1 VLCESVAL
9 ESARLAR
16 ASGNAIPIGEIPIG
30 EIKID
35 EIKTNM
41 KTNNDDHS
49 HEDQFPAPSSAFQH
63 WRRSILLV
71 AVCCF
76 LALVTADLEA
86 QTASSAPAPP
96 GATSSA
102 QPAAAPDAAPAPQ
115 TTGGPA
121 PDQPAGQ
128 PPPDDSALFVFKK
141 QVQEVVLHA
150 IVVDDQRRLVTNLDR
165 PAFTAFEDGV
175 PQATTAFHRDD
186 VPVALGIVIDNSGS
200 MREKRDKVNQAV
212 LNLIRASGPRDETF
226 VVNFSQDSYLDQ
238 DFTSNVGLLQQALQ
252 KVSNRGSTALYDA
265 IVASAIH
272 LKNDHRVERKI
283 LLVITDGRDN
293 ASQQTLDEAM
303 RHLQGEN
310 GPTLYA
316 IGLLGDELHQS
327 DSGALKSLA
336 EVTGGVAYFPK
347 GLDEVEDITR
357 TVARD
362 IHSQYTIAY
371 KPTNHSH
378 AAKYR
383 VIEVKAQAPG
393 YHNLTVRTRTGYYP
407 GQAVR

>member
-1 VLCESVAL
+1 
-9 ESARLAR
+9 
-16 ASGNAIPIGEIPIG
+16 
-30 EIKID
+30 
-35 EIKTNM
+35 M
-41 KTNNDDHS
+41 KTNDSDHS
-49 HEDQFPAPSSAFQH
+49 REEQFPAPSTAFQS

-71 AVCCF
+71 AICCV
-76 LALVTADLEA
+76 LALVTAEVEA
-86 QTASSAPAPP
+86 QTPSIPAPP
-96 GATSSA
+96 SA
-102 QPAAAPDAAPAPQ
+102 ADVAR
-115 TTGGPA
+115 TGPA
-121 PDQPAGQ
+121 PDATPPPQSTDATAPEPPAGQ
-128 PPPDDSALFVFKK
+128 APPDDSALFVFKK

-150 IVVDDQRRLVTNLDR
+150 TVVDDQRRLVTNLDR

-175 PQATTAFHRDD
+175 PQTTTAFHRDD

-200 MREKRDKVNQAV
+200 MREKREKVNQAV
-212 LNLIRASGPRDETF
+212 LNLIRASNPRDETF
-226 VVNFSQDSYLDQ
+226 VVNFSQNSYLDQ

-252 KVSNRGSTALYDA
+252 KASTKGSTALYDA

-283 LLVITDGRDN
+283 LLVLTDGRDN

-347 GLDEVEDITR
+347 SLDEVEDIAR

-383 VIEVKAQAPG
+383 TIEVKAQARG
-393 YHNLTVRTRTGYYP
+393 YHTLTVRTRTGYYP
-407 GQAVR
+407 GQALR

>member
-1 VLCESVAL
+1 MKSE
-9 ESARLAR
+9 
-16 ASGNAIPIGEIPIG
+16 NAIQ
-30 EIKID
+30 K
-35 EIKTNM
+35 M
-41 KTNNDDHS
+41 KTNHADHS
-49 HEDQFPAPSSAFQH
+49 RNRDEERGNLPSTALQPWQASM
-63 WRRSILLV
+63 LLV
-71 AVCCF
+71 TCLF
-76 LALVTADLEA
+76 LALLTPNVEG
-86 QTASSAPAPP
+86 QTTLSFPPPASAPGVAPP
-96 GATSSA
+96 
-102 QPAAAPDAAPAPQ
+102 AAPHAVPAPQ
-115 TTGGPA
+115 SDTATS
-121 PDQPAGQ
+121 PDQPTGQ
-128 PPPDDSALFVFKK
+128 SSADDSALFVFKK

-150 IVVDDQRRLVTNLDR
+150 IVVDDQRRLVTTLDR

-175 PQATTAFHRDD
+175 PQTTTAFHRDD

-212 LNLIRASGPRDETF
+212 LNLIRASNPRDETF

-238 DFTSNVGLLQQALQ
+238 DFTSNIGLLQQALQ
-252 KVSNRGSTALYDA
+252 KVSNKGSTALYDA

-272 LKNDHRVERKI
+272 LKNDNRVERRI

-293 ASQQTLDEAM
+293 ASQQTLAEAM

-316 IGLLGDELHQS
+316 IGLQGDELQPS

-336 EVTGGVAYFPK
+336 EATGGAAYFPK
-347 GLDEVEDITR
+347 SLNEVDDIAR
-357 TVARD
+357 TIARD

-378 AAKYR
+378 NAKYR
-383 VIEVKAQAPG
+383 VIEVKAQARG
-393 YHNLTVRTRTGYYP
+393 YRTLTVRTRTGYYP

>member
-1 VLCESVAL
+1 
-9 ESARLAR
+9 
-16 ASGNAIPIGEIPIG
+16 
-30 EIKID
+30 
-35 EIKTNM
+35 
-41 KTNNDDHS
+41 
-49 HEDQFPAPSSAFQH
+49 
-63 WRRSILLV
+63 
-71 AVCCF
+71 
-76 LALVTADLEA
+76 
-86 QTASSAPAPP
+86 
-96 GATSSA
+96 
-102 QPAAAPDAAPAPQ
+102 
-115 TTGGPA
+115 
-121 PDQPAGQ
+121 
-128 PPPDDSALFVFKK
+128 
-141 QVQEVVLHA
+141 
-150 IVVDDQRRLVTNLDR
+150 
-165 PAFTAFEDGV
+165 
-175 PQATTAFHRDD
+175 
-186 VPVALGIVIDNSGS
+186 
-200 MREKRDKVNQAV
+200 V
-212 LNLIRASGPRDETF
+212 LNLIRASGPRDVTF

-272 LKNDHRVERKI
+272 LKGDNRVERKI

-316 IGLLGDELHQS
+316 IGLLGDELQPS

-347 GLDEVEDITR
+347 SLDQVDDIAR

-378 AAKYR
+378 NAKYR
-383 VIEVKAQAPG
+383 VIEVKAQARG
-393 YHNLTVRTRTGYYP
+393 YRNLTVRTRTGYYP
-407 GQAVR
+407 GQALR

>member
-1 VLCESVAL
+1 
-9 ESARLAR
+9 
-16 ASGNAIPIGEIPIG
+16 
-30 EIKID
+30 
-35 EIKTNM
+35 M
-41 KTNNDDHS
+41 KTNDNDNDNDHS
-49 HEDQFPAPSSAFQH
+49 HEEQFPAPDTAFERSS
-63 WRRSILLV
+63 RSILLV

-76 LALVTADLEA
+76 LALVTAEVEA
-86 QTASSAPAPP
+86 QNTPSVPAPP
-96 GATSSA
+96 EATSVAQSA
-102 QPAAAPDAAPAPQ
+102 STSGARPDPQ
-115 TTGGPA
+115 ASGGPA
-121 PDQPAGQ
+121 PDQPGGQ
-128 PPPDDSALFVFKK
+128 PPDDSALFVFKK

-150 IVVDDQRRLVTNLDR
+150 IVVDDQRRLVTTLDR

-272 LKNDHRVERKI
+272 LKGDNRVERKI

-316 IGLLGDELHQS
+316 IGLLGDELQPS

-347 GLDEVEDITR
+347 SLDQVDDIAR

-378 AAKYR
+378 NAKYR
-383 VIEVKAQAPG
+383 VIEVKAQARG
-393 YHNLTVRTRTGYYP
+393 YRNLTVRTRTGYYP
-407 GQAVR
+407 GQALR

>member
-1 VLCESVAL
+1 
-9 ESARLAR
+9 
-16 ASGNAIPIGEIPIG
+16 
-30 EIKID
+30 
-35 EIKTNM
+35 M
-41 KTNNDDHS
+41 KTNDNDHGF
-49 HEDQFPAPSSAFQH
+49 EEQFPAPSTALQS
-63 WRRSILLV
+63 WRRSTLLV

-76 LALVTADLEA
+76 LVLITAEVEA
-86 QTASSAPAPP
+86 QAASIPAPP
-96 GATSSA
+96 SA
-102 QPAAAPDAAPAPQ
+102 ADVARKGPAPDAAPAPQ
-115 TTGGPA
+115 STDATTPE
-121 PDQPAGQ
+121 PPAGQ
-128 PPPDDSALFVFKK
+128 PQPDDSALFVFKK

-200 MREKRDKVNQAV
+200 MREKREKVNQAV
-212 LNLIRASGPRDETF
+212 LNLIRASNPRDETF
-226 VVNFSQDSYLDQ
+226 VVNFSQNSYLDQ
-238 DFTSNVGLLQQALQ
+238 DFTSNIGLLQQALQ
-252 KVSNRGSTALYDA
+252 KVSTKGSTALYDA

-272 LKNDHRVERKI
+272 LKNDNRVERKI

-293 ASQQTLDEAM
+293 ASQQTLAEAM

-347 GLDEVEDITR
+347 SLDEVDDIAR

-383 VIEVKAQAPG
+383 IIEVKAQARG

-407 GQAVR
+407 GQALR